1 MVLRLFKPRI
11 DLPQEMELRADI
23 RLLESRVEYLRDE
36 LARRESRIEA
46 LQAELAE
53 AWRVAA
59 VNERL
64 TVSMRRSVSWMITA
78 PLRECRRAALLP
90 LKLLG
95 VVPRASAGTAGEPR
109 RRRLRDRLR
118 RLEQGVRRYRKSI
131 AARVSAAPV
140 AAPILPLTGRAR
152 EVHDDIVRAVNARRA
167 A

>member
-64 TVSMRRSVSWMITA
+64 TVSMRRSVSWTVTA

-95 VVPRASAGTAGEPR
+95 VVPRAAAGEP

-131 AARVSAAPV
+131 AARVPAAPV
-140 AAPILPLTGRAR
+140 TAPSLPLTGRAR
-152 EVHDDIVRAVNARRA
+152 EVHDDIVRAVNARRVA
-167 A
+167 